1 MVKQVIVVRKD
12 LNMRKGKI
20 GAQCAHASMKI
31 FFDRMRY
38 IGKGSFDDCAY
49 QLEISKE
56 MDEWFNG
63 IFTKIVVY
71 VESEEELFSVYDEAK
86 KAGLPCSLIKD
97 NGLTEFNGVHTYTC
111 VGIGPAEASK
121 IDAITGHL
129 RLY

>member
-1 MVKQVIVVRKD
+1 MEHTKLVKQVIVVRKD

-20 GAQCAHASMKI
+20 GAQSAHASMKV
-31 FFDRMRY
+31 FFDIAKVKNNVMEVPLN
-38 IGKGSFDDCAY
+38 D
-49 QLEISKE
+49 E
-56 MDEWFNG
+56 MLEWFNG

-71 VESEEELFSVYDEAK
+71 VESEEELLSVYDEAK